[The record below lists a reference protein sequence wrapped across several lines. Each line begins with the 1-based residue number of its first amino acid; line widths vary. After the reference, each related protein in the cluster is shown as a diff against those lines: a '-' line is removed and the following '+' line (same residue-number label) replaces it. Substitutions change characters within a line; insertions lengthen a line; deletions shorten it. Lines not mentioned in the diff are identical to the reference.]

1 MLQTQNLPTFILSGI
16 LLNVTPGQD
25 TIFIVS
31 RSVAQ
36 GRRAGVMSALGI
48 LSGAI
53 LQLLVV
59 AFGLVTLVQA
69 WPTGLLVIQWLGAAF
84 LLFLG
89 VSAWRSKS
97 GAFSM
102 DATASGFAGDGRNW
116 RDGLL
121 TDLTNPKV
129 MLFFLA
135 FLPQFVLPTNNR
147 GPLPFLFL
155 GMLFL
160 TTGTIWCMGLAW
172 FASEASRF
180 LREDVRVSG
189 VLNKVCAVIFIAL
202 ALKILS
208 DSI

>member
-1 MLQTQNLPTFILSGI
+1 MLETQNLPTFILSGI
-16 LLNVTPGQD
+16 LLNITPGQD

-36 GRRAGVMSALGI
+36 GRRAGILSALGI
-48 LSGAI
+48 LSGAV

-59 AFGLVTLVQA
+59 AFGLASLIQA
-69 WPTGLLVIQWLGAAF
+69 WPLALLVIQWFGAAF

-89 VSAWRSKS
+89 VSALRSKS

-102 DATASGFAGDGRNW
+102 DATAVNVAGDWRHW

-135 FLPQFVLPTNNR
+135 FLPHFVVPTNNL

-155 GMLFL
+155 GLLFL
-160 TTGTIWCMGLAW
+160 TTGTIWCMALAW
-172 FASEASRF
+172 FSAEASRF

-189 VLNKVCAVIFIAL
+189 LLNKACGVIFIAL
-202 ALKILS
+202 ALTILC